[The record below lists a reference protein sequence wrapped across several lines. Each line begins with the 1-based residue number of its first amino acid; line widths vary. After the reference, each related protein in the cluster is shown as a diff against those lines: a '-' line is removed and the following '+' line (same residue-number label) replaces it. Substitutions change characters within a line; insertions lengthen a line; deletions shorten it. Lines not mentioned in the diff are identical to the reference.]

1 MKKFYLFLEICVL
14 DAVNDRVDRGVE
26 EQGVHGEVIEAAA
39 ERHVYSHVVQGKVD
53 LIPAPTQ
60 HETNTHLHV

>member
-1 MKKFYLFLEICVL
+1 M

-53 LIPAPTQ
+53 LIPAPPQ

>member
-1 MKKFYLFLEICVL
+1 M

-26 EQGVHGEVIEAAA
+26 KQGVHGEVIEAAA
-39 ERHVYSHVVQGKVD
+39 ERHVYPHVVQGEVD
-53 LIPAPTQ
+53 LIPAPAQ